1 MAAWSAQKDVEECL
15 GKPRRRRLE
24 LDETDTAAPATP
36 HAPTY
41 TVTAPDPTPLLK
53 FCLGAN
59 PQAANVKICDFGESF
74 IFIHPQCR
82 TVGIPRLYRPP
93 EALFDSYA
101 DSLYPTPAFDIWTL
115 AVLFHILYTGGCG
128 LFLEGSDDVILCE
141 MVRLIGKLPE
151 PYWSSWENRKDYFD
165 YEGNWWWNRDP
176 LTISPASRM
185 FLKLSNKAMNGEERR
200 MFEDMLRSMVVYDP
214 EKRITAENVVARL
227 KGH

>member
-1 MAAWSAQKDVEECL
+1 MAAWSAQTDVEEYL

-24 LDETDTAAPATP
+24 LDETDTAAPFTP

-53 FCLGAN
+53 LCLEAN

-74 IFIHPQCR
+74 IFIHPQR
-82 TVGIPRLYRPP
+82 QRKLGIPRLYRPP
-93 EALFDSYA
+93 EAFDSYA
-101 DSLYPTPAFDIWTL
+101 ESLFPTPAFDIWTL

-128 LFLEGSDDVILCE
+128 LFLAGRDDVILRE

-165 YEGNWWWNRDP
+165 NEGNWWWNGDP
-176 LTISPASRM
+176 LTISPASGM

-214 EKRITAENVVARL
+214 KKRITAENVVARL
-227 KGH
+227 NIH